1 MQISTRI
8 VGSKALVWYASF
20 PPVLWME
27 ASLSLRTNY
36 IWSSLPFNGNISLKH
51 KDIRA
56 SEREIEATEYSVRS
70 VAVFH
75 IENRG

>member
-1 MQISTRI
+1 
-8 VGSKALVWYASF
+8 
-20 PPVLWME
+20 ME

-56 SEREIEATEYSVRS
+56 SEREREIEATEYSVRS